1 MMNGKQV
8 PRKVKFWGLAVK
20 YYLNVANVPSG
31 NEFEWKVF
39 KNCVFIFT

>member
-20 YYLNVANVPSG
+20 YYLKTLKARTVQGSCGKCAL
-31 NEFEWKVF
+31 WK
-39 KNCVFIFT
+39 

>member
-20 YYLNVANVPSG
+20 YYLKTLKKRTAQGSCG
-31 NEFEWKVF
+31 KCALWK
-39 KNCVFIFT
+39 